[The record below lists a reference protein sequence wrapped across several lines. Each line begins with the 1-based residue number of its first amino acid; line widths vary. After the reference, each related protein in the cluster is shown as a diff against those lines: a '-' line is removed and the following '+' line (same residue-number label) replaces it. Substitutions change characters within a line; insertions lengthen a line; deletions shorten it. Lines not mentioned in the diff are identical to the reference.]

1 MEERRLLF
9 AIALSLLVLTGYQ
22 LLFAPPPR
30 PPVPVASA
38 SPGAPTAIPSP
49 STPPPA
55 PSPAP
60 GPRTRPGKA
69 AAVPT
74 PPPAVVITDDKER
87 RVEVVGPDIALAF
100 SNRGARLISWTLNN
114 FKDSSG
120 RPEEMVLTTPGAE
133 RPLDLETGD
142 RDLDERLR
150 GALFRASSEHLELK
164 AGGPLELRFQY
175 AEGDLEAEKAVVF
188 EPKGYLVEVRGA
200 VKRAGQA
207 LPVSVVWGPGVGNPT
222 PAEMEVQGYHAPQGV
237 LLGSRGVERIP
248 AEKIGDRHPV
258 PWARWAGVE
267 STHFA
272 AMMVPADPASGAELR
287 GAILPPA
294 PDGKPRHAAVAAVRL
309 TSGPSKLYVGPK
321 DHDLL
326 SRVGYDLVQVVPV
339 GEWIGPI
346 VIFLIKLLRWV
357 YSWVG
362 NYGWSIVLLTVLI
375 NLVMAPFRHYSI
387 ANGIKMAKL
396 APEMRVI
403 QERYRKVP
411 LLDPKRQEMQEEIS
425 ALYARHGMSM
435 GTQMAV
441 GCLPILL
448 TMPFLIAFY
457 RVLQVAIELRGAT
470 FLWIPDLSQ
479 KDPYFITPV
488 LMGVSMFFMQK
499 MMPTSMDP
507 AQQRIMMLMPLILSG
522 MFLWAPAGLNLYWL
536 ASNLCSIVQQAL
548 TLRFVQ
554 AREEAAEQPKKDRR
568 RG

>member
-1 MEERRLLF
+1 MEDQRRLLV

-22 LLFAPPPR
+22 LLFAPPP
-30 PPVPVASA
+30 
-38 SPGAPTAIPSP
+38 
-49 STPPPA
+49 PPPPTPA
-55 PSPAP
+55 PAATTSPTPSMTPSPAP
-60 GPRTRPGKA
+60 TPSA
-69 AAVPT
+69 APVRGRSAKGQPSPT
-74 PPPAVVITDDKER
+74 PPPVAVVSDDRER
-87 RVEVVGPDIALAF
+87 RVEVVGADIALAF
-100 SNRGARLISWTLNN
+100 SNRGARLISWTLNT
-114 FKDSSG
+114 FRDPEG
-120 RPEEMVLTTPGAE
+120 QPEEMVSTAPDAV

-142 RDLDERLR
+142 PGVDDRLR
-150 GALFRASSEHLELK
+150 KALFRPSTETLQLE
-164 AGGPLELRFQY
+164 AGRPLDLRFHFSDG
-175 AEGDLEAEKAVVF
+175 ELEAEKVIVF
-188 EPKGYLVEVRGA
+188 QPQGYLVQVRGS
-200 VKRAGQA
+200 VTRAGQA

-222 PAEMEVQGYHAPQGV
+222 AAEMEVQGYHAPQAV
-237 LLGSRGVERIP
+237 SLSPSGVERVP
-248 AEKIGDRHPV
+248 AEKIGDRRPLA
-258 PWARWAGVE
+258 WARWVGVE

-272 AMMVPADPASGAELR
+272 ALLVPADPAQGAELR
-287 GAILPPA
+287 PVVLPPGQ
-294 PDGKPRHAAVAAVRL
+294 DGKPRLAPLAGVRL
-309 TSGPSKLYVGPK
+309 ASGPIKLYVGPK

-326 SRVGYDLVQVVPV
+326 LRMGDDLVKVVPV

-346 VIFLIKLLRWV
+346 VVPLIRLLRWV
-357 YSWVG
+357 YSFVG
-362 NYGWSIVLLTVLI
+362 NYGWAIVVLTVLI
-375 NLVMAPFRHYSI
+375 NVAMAPFRHYSI

-411 LLDPKRQEMQEEIS
+411 LLDPRRQEMQEEIG

-457 RVLQVAIELRGAT
+457 RVLQVAIELRGASYI
-470 FLWIPDLSQ
+470 WIPDLSQ

-536 ASNLCSIVQQAL
+536 VSNLCSIVQQAV
-548 TLRFVQ
+548 TLRVVQ
-554 AREEAAEQPKKDRR
+554 AREEAEQPKKDRR